1 MNEFEIHPGDFF
13 QINPGTIHAI
23 KGGTKILE
31 TQQTSDL
38 TYRLYDY
45 GRLENGKPRELHID
59 KALDVINY
67 TSENPAPRNFK
78 SNNEPK
84 ALLYECDKYSVYQLN
99 IDGEENYNLDKPF
112 LNCTVIE
119 GSGQIDSYEI
129 ESGDNF
135 IIPFEYVEFKL
146 SGKMKLI
153 CSHV

>member
-1 MNEFEIHPGDFF
+1 M
-13 QINPGTIHAI
+13 
-23 KGGTKILE
+23 
-31 TQQTSDL
+31 

-67 TSENPAPRNFK
+67 SSDNPAPCNFN
-78 SNNEPK
+78 SNNEVK
-84 ALLYECDKYSVYQLN
+84 TLLYECDKYSVYQLN
-99 IDGEENYNLDKPF
+99 VDGEESYNFDTPF
-112 LNCTVIE
+112 LNCTVID
-119 GSGQIDSYEI
+119 GSGQIDSYDI

-135 IIPFEYVEFKL
+135 IVPFEYGKFTL